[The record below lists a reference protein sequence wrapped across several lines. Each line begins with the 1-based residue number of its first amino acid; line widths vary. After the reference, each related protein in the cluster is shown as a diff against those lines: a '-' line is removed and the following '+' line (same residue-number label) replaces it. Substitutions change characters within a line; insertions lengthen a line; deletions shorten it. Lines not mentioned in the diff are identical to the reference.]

1 MRYENPTEQADL
13 LRMVLSNCA
22 MDNASVY
29 PSYKKPF
36 DAIFRRAEIRG
47 MARPAGLEPATA
59 GLEILCS
66 IL

>member
-1 MRYENPTEQADL
+1 
-13 LRMVLSNCA
+13 MVLSNCA

-29 PSYKKPF
+29 PSYRKPF